1 MRASSCAST
10 RPPGKSSPGTR
21 ERSPGY
27 WKNPEATARTIDAD
41 GWLHTGDVGEW
52 VDGTYLKITDR
63 MKDIIITAGGK
74 NVAPSEIENA
84 LKASPYIKEAIVIGD
99 ARKYLTALIGI
110 ELDTVGHWAQTRKLP
125 YTTYRDLGEKKEVL
139 ALVQSIVDEVN
150 ERFATGRAGQEVLH
164 AAKGIGPRGRRADR
178 HPEGEAQGDRDDVRR
193 PGRGHVPMTELVQ
206 CLVRGLGDGSVYA
219 LLAFGFVIIYKSMG
233 VISFAQ
239 PSLMLAGAVL
249 VTYLVTTVNFYLA
262 VLVAAAAVALLAMGV
277 ERTVLRPMI
286 GKPVFVISI
295 ITLGVDIVIRVVVN
309 AYIGLDVRPVGAPWG
324 LATSRLLGIE
334 VQQRHLIMFVTTMVL
349 VAILFAF
356 FRYSRMGL
364 AMRAVAFDQE
374 VALAQGV
381 SVGLVFTLSWAIA
394 GALATVAGVF
404 VSTGAGVDQQLWIIA
419 LKALPVIILG
429 GLDSL
434 GGAVIAGLAIGV
446 VESLV
451 ATYGPDFAPW
461 LGGEFALVTP
471 YLVMMVVLLVRPYG
485 LFGTREVV
493 RI

>member
-1 MRASSCAST
+1 
-10 RPPGKSSPGTR
+10 
-21 ERSPGY
+21 
-27 WKNPEATARTIDAD
+27 
-41 GWLHTGDVGEW
+41 
-52 VDGTYLKITDR
+52 
-63 MKDIIITAGGK
+63 
-74 NVAPSEIENA
+74 
-84 LKASPYIKEAIVIGD
+84 
-99 ARKYLTALIGI
+99 
-110 ELDTVGHWAQTRKLP
+110 
-125 YTTYRDLGEKKEVL
+125 
-139 ALVQSIVDEVN
+139 
-150 ERFATGRAGQEVLH
+150 
-164 AAKGIGPRGRRADR
+164 
-178 HPEGEAQGDRDDVRR
+178 
-193 PGRGHVPMTELVQ
+193 MTELVQ

-219 LLAFGFVIIYKSMG
+219 LLAFGFVIIFKSMG

-239 PSLMLAGAVL
+239 PALMLSGAVL

-262 VLVAAAAVALLAMGV
+262 VVLAAAAVALLAVGV

-309 AYIGLDVRPVGAPWG
+309 AYIGLDVRQVGAPWG
-324 LATSRLLGIE
+324 LTTSRLLGIE
-334 VQQRHLIMFVTTMVL
+334 VQQRHLIMFGTTMVL

-356 FRYSRMGL
+356 FRYTRVGL

-381 SVGLVFTLSWAIA
+381 SVGMVFMLSWAIA
-394 GALATVAGVF
+394 GALATIAGVF

-451 ATYGPDFAPW
+451 ATYGPDIAPW

-485 LFGTREVV
+485 LFGTREVI

>member
-1 MRASSCAST
+1 
-10 RPPGKSSPGTR
+10 
-21 ERSPGY
+21 
-27 WKNPEATARTIDAD
+27 
-41 GWLHTGDVGEW
+41 
-52 VDGTYLKITDR
+52 
-63 MKDIIITAGGK
+63 
-74 NVAPSEIENA
+74 
-84 LKASPYIKEAIVIGD
+84 
-99 ARKYLTALIGI
+99 
-110 ELDTVGHWAQTRKLP
+110 
-125 YTTYRDLGEKKEVL
+125 
-139 ALVQSIVDEVN
+139 
-150 ERFATGRAGQEVLH
+150 
-164 AAKGIGPRGRRADR
+164 
-178 HPEGEAQGDRDDVRR
+178 
-193 PGRGHVPMTELVQ
+193 MTELVQ
-206 CLVRGLGDGSVYA
+206 CLVRGLGEGSVYA
-219 LLAFGFVIIYKSMG
+219 LLAFGFVIIFKSMG

-239 PSLMLAGAVL
+239 PALMLSGAVL

-262 VLVAAAAVALLAMGV
+262 VVLAAAAVALLAVGV

-309 AYIGLDVRPVGAPWG
+309 AYIGLDVRQVGAPWG
-324 LATSRLLGIE
+324 LNTARLLGIE

-381 SVGLVFTLSWAIA
+381 SVGFVFALSWAIA

-451 ATYGPDFAPW
+451 ATYGADIAPW
-461 LGGEFALVTP
+461 LGGEFSLVTP

-485 LFGTREVV
+485 LFGTREVI

>member
-1 MRASSCAST
+1 
-10 RPPGKSSPGTR
+10 
-21 ERSPGY
+21 
-27 WKNPEATARTIDAD
+27 
-41 GWLHTGDVGEW
+41 
-52 VDGTYLKITDR
+52 
-63 MKDIIITAGGK
+63 
-74 NVAPSEIENA
+74 
-84 LKASPYIKEAIVIGD
+84 
-99 ARKYLTALIGI
+99 
-110 ELDTVGHWAQTRKLP
+110 
-125 YTTYRDLGEKKEVL
+125 
-139 ALVQSIVDEVN
+139 
-150 ERFATGRAGQEVLH
+150 
-164 AAKGIGPRGRRADR
+164 
-178 HPEGEAQGDRDDVRR
+178 
-193 PGRGHVPMTELVQ
+193 MTELVQ

-219 LLAFGFVIIYKSMG
+219 LLAFGFVIIFKSMG

-239 PSLMLAGAVL
+239 PALMLSGAVL

-262 VLVAAAAVALLAMGV
+262 VVLAAAAVALLAVGV

-309 AYIGLDVRPVGAPWG
+309 AYIGLDVRQVGAPWG
-324 LATSRLLGIE
+324 LNTARLLGIE
-334 VQQRHLIMFVTTMVL
+334 VQQRHLIMFATTMVL

-381 SVGLVFTLSWAIA
+381 SVGFVFALSWAIA

-451 ATYGPDFAPW
+451 ATYGAHVAPW
-461 LGGEFALVTP
+461 LGGEFSLVTP

-485 LFGTREVV
+485 LFGTREVI

>member
-1 MRASSCAST
+1 
-10 RPPGKSSPGTR
+10 
-21 ERSPGY
+21 
-27 WKNPEATARTIDAD
+27 
-41 GWLHTGDVGEW
+41 
-52 VDGTYLKITDR
+52 
-63 MKDIIITAGGK
+63 
-74 NVAPSEIENA
+74 
-84 LKASPYIKEAIVIGD
+84 
-99 ARKYLTALIGI
+99 
-110 ELDTVGHWAQTRKLP
+110 
-125 YTTYRDLGEKKEVL
+125 
-139 ALVQSIVDEVN
+139 
-150 ERFATGRAGQEVLH
+150 
-164 AAKGIGPRGRRADR
+164 
-178 HPEGEAQGDRDDVRR
+178 
-193 PGRGHVPMTELVQ
+193 MTELVQ

-219 LLAFGFVIIYKSMG
+219 LLAFGFVVIFKSMG

-239 PSLMLAGAVL
+239 PALMLSGAVL
-249 VTYLVTTVNFYLA
+249 VTYLVTTVNFYVA
-262 VLVAAAAVALLAMGV
+262 VLVAAAAVALLAVGV

-309 AYIGLDVRPVGAPWG
+309 AYIGLDVRQVGAPWG
-324 LATSRLLGIE
+324 LTTSRLLGIE
-334 VQQRHLIMFVTTMVL
+334 VQQRHLIMFGTTMVL

-381 SVGLVFTLSWAIA
+381 SVGMVFMLSWAIA
-394 GALATVAGVF
+394 GALATIAGVF

-451 ATYGPDFAPW
+451 ATYGPDIAPW

-485 LFGTREVV
+485 LFGTREVI

>member
-1 MRASSCAST
+1 
-10 RPPGKSSPGTR
+10 
-21 ERSPGY
+21 
-27 WKNPEATARTIDAD
+27 
-41 GWLHTGDVGEW
+41 
-52 VDGTYLKITDR
+52 
-63 MKDIIITAGGK
+63 
-74 NVAPSEIENA
+74 
-84 LKASPYIKEAIVIGD
+84 
-99 ARKYLTALIGI
+99 
-110 ELDTVGHWAQTRKLP
+110 
-125 YTTYRDLGEKKEVL
+125 
-139 ALVQSIVDEVN
+139 
-150 ERFATGRAGQEVLH
+150 
-164 AAKGIGPRGRRADR
+164 
-178 HPEGEAQGDRDDVRR
+178 
-193 PGRGHVPMTELVQ
+193 MTELVQ

-249 VTYLVTTVNFYLA
+249 VTYLVTAMNFYLA
-262 VLVAAAAVALLAMGV
+262 VLLAAAAVALLAVGV

-324 LATSRLLGIE
+324 LSTSRFLGIE
-334 VQQRHLIMFVTTMVL
+334 VQQRHLVMFVTTMVL
-349 VAILFAF
+349 VGILFAF

-374 VALAQGV
+374 AALAQGV
-381 SVGLVFTLSWAIA
+381 SVGLVFMLSWAIA
-394 GALATVAGVF
+394 GALATIAGVF

-451 ATYGPDFAPW
+451 ATYGADIAPW

>member
-1 MRASSCAST
+1 
-10 RPPGKSSPGTR
+10 
-21 ERSPGY
+21 
-27 WKNPEATARTIDAD
+27 
-41 GWLHTGDVGEW
+41 
-52 VDGTYLKITDR
+52 
-63 MKDIIITAGGK
+63 
-74 NVAPSEIENA
+74 
-84 LKASPYIKEAIVIGD
+84 
-99 ARKYLTALIGI
+99 
-110 ELDTVGHWAQTRKLP
+110 
-125 YTTYRDLGEKKEVL
+125 
-139 ALVQSIVDEVN
+139 
-150 ERFATGRAGQEVLH
+150 
-164 AAKGIGPRGRRADR
+164 
-178 HPEGEAQGDRDDVRR
+178 
-193 PGRGHVPMTELVQ
+193 MTEFVQ

-239 PSLMLAGAVL
+239 PALMLSGAVL
-249 VTYLVTTVNFYLA
+249 VTYLVTTLNFYLA
-262 VLVAAAAVALLAMGV
+262 VVLAAAAIALLAVGV

-309 AYIGLDVRPVGAPWG
+309 AYIGLDVRQVGAPWG
-324 LATSRLLGIE
+324 LTTSRLLGIE

-349 VAILFAF
+349 VAVLFAF

-381 SVGLVFTLSWAIA
+381 SVGMVFMLSWAIA
-394 GALATVAGVF
+394 GALATIAGVF

-419 LKALPVIILG
+419 FKALPVIILG

-451 ATYGPDFAPW
+451 ATYGADIAPW
-461 LGGEFALVTP
+461 LGGEFSLVTP

-485 LFGTREVV
+485 LFGTREVI

>member
-1 MRASSCAST
+1 
-10 RPPGKSSPGTR
+10 
-21 ERSPGY
+21 
-27 WKNPEATARTIDAD
+27 
-41 GWLHTGDVGEW
+41 
-52 VDGTYLKITDR
+52 
-63 MKDIIITAGGK
+63 
-74 NVAPSEIENA
+74 
-84 LKASPYIKEAIVIGD
+84 
-99 ARKYLTALIGI
+99 
-110 ELDTVGHWAQTRKLP
+110 
-125 YTTYRDLGEKKEVL
+125 
-139 ALVQSIVDEVN
+139 
-150 ERFATGRAGQEVLH
+150 
-164 AAKGIGPRGRRADR
+164 
-178 HPEGEAQGDRDDVRR
+178 
-193 PGRGHVPMTELVQ
+193 MTELVQ

-239 PSLMLAGAVL
+239 PALMLSGAVL
-249 VTYLVTTVNFYLA
+249 VTYLVTTLNFYLA
-262 VLVAAAAVALLAMGV
+262 VVLAAAAIALLAMGV

-309 AYIGLDVRPVGAPWG
+309 AYIGLDVRQVGAPWG
-324 LATSRLLGIE
+324 LTTSRLLGIE

-381 SVGLVFTLSWAIA
+381 SVGMVFMLSWAIA
-394 GALATVAGVF
+394 GALATIAGVF

-419 LKALPVIILG
+419 FKALPVIILG

-451 ATYGPDFAPW
+451 ATYGADIAPW
-461 LGGEFALVTP
+461 LGGEFSLVTP

-485 LFGTREVV
+485 LFGTREVI

>member
-1 MRASSCAST
+1 M
-10 RPPGKSSPGTR
+10 
-21 ERSPGY
+21 
-27 WKNPEATARTIDAD
+27 
-41 GWLHTGDVGEW
+41 
-52 VDGTYLKITDR
+52 
-63 MKDIIITAGGK
+63 
-74 NVAPSEIENA
+74 
-84 LKASPYIKEAIVIGD
+84 
-99 ARKYLTALIGI
+99 
-110 ELDTVGHWAQTRKLP
+110 
-125 YTTYRDLGEKKEVL
+125 
-139 ALVQSIVDEVN
+139 
-150 ERFATGRAGQEVLH
+150 
-164 AAKGIGPRGRRADR
+164 
-178 HPEGEAQGDRDDVRR
+178 
-193 PGRGHVPMTELVQ
+193 
-206 CLVRGLGDGSVYA
+206 
-219 LLAFGFVIIYKSMG
+219 
-233 VISFAQ
+233 
-239 PSLMLAGAVL
+239 
-249 VTYLVTTVNFYLA
+249 NFYLA
-262 VLVAAAAVALLAMGV
+262 VVLAAAAVALLAVGV

-309 AYIGLDVRPVGAPWG
+309 AYIGLDVRQVGAPWG
-324 LATSRLLGIE
+324 LSTTRVLGIE
-334 VQQRHLIMFVTTMVL
+334 VQQRHLIMFFTTMVL

-381 SVGLVFTLSWAIA
+381 SVGCVFALSWAIA

-451 ATYGPDFAPW
+451 ATYGADIAPW

-485 LFGTREVV
+485 LFGTREVI

>member
-1 MRASSCAST
+1 
-10 RPPGKSSPGTR
+10 
-21 ERSPGY
+21 
-27 WKNPEATARTIDAD
+27 
-41 GWLHTGDVGEW
+41 
-52 VDGTYLKITDR
+52 
-63 MKDIIITAGGK
+63 
-74 NVAPSEIENA
+74 
-84 LKASPYIKEAIVIGD
+84 
-99 ARKYLTALIGI
+99 
-110 ELDTVGHWAQTRKLP
+110 
-125 YTTYRDLGEKKEVL
+125 
-139 ALVQSIVDEVN
+139 
-150 ERFATGRAGQEVLH
+150 
-164 AAKGIGPRGRRADR
+164 
-178 HPEGEAQGDRDDVRR
+178 
-193 PGRGHVPMTELVQ
+193 MTELVQ

-219 LLAFGFVIIYKSMG
+219 LLAFGFVIIFKSMG

-239 PSLMLAGAVL
+239 PALMLSGAVL
-249 VTYLVTTVNFYLA
+249 VTHLVTTVNFYLA
-262 VLVAAAAVALLAMGV
+262 VVLAAAAVALLAVGV

-309 AYIGLDVRPVGAPWG
+309 AYIGLDVRQVGAPWG
-324 LATSRLLGIE
+324 LSTSRLLGVE
-334 VQQRHLIMFVTTMVL
+334 VQQRHLIMFITTMVL

-381 SVGLVFTLSWAIA
+381 SVGFVFALSWAIA

-434 GGAVIAGLAIGV
+434 GGAVIAGLVIGV

-451 ATYGPDFAPW
+451 ATYGADIAPW

-485 LFGTREVV
+485 LFGTREVI